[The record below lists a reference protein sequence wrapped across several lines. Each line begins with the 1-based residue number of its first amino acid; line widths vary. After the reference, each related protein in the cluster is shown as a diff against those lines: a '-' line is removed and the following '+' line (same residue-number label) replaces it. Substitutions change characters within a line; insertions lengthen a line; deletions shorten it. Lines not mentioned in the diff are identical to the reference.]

1 MGADKGDSAL
11 RRWPSTARVP
21 MVLQRSELGQ
31 QALHQNGRTEHV
43 KVLRVQE
50 SGNGMGDAGPGFYTV
65 SVLDGPP
72 LASIPGGTFV
82 NWPWAVG
89 G

>member
-1 MGADKGDSAL
+1 
-11 RRWPSTARVP
+11 
-21 MVLQRSELGQ
+21 
-31 QALHQNGRTEHV
+31 
-43 KVLRVQE
+43 
-50 SGNGMGDAGPGFYTV
+50 MGDAGPGFYTV

-72 LASIPGGTFV
+72 LASIPGGAFV